1 MLRRP
6 GRPCPSG
13 PVGTHTRRR
22 RSRPGRSSTP
32 LDLGHLRI
40 WSPPSELF
48 TPLVR
53 RPAAPRPW
61 NLNMQTIT
69 TWPRVSN
76 VSRSHKCDLSFTPMS
91 DSSIDR
97 SVAPRGTRCV
107 ECLEVG
113 GWWLHLPGV
122 PSAATSAAATT
133 LPASMP
139 PTTLD
144 RPTTRSSAVSSHVR
158 IGSGTTAPA
167 NSSLGH
173 RWHLRTITQLTSR
186 CPAQPAVFLLT
197 GRDTFIRLLR
207 SSSPPAADELYRQP
221 CPRHRLRRRL
231 RAHAPHH
238 NFCPETTTNKNRMRV
253 DCPVQPHFAVRQPG
267 R

>member
-1 MLRRP
+1 MAGGSISPVCPVRP
-6 GRPCPSG
+6 
-13 PVGTHTRRR
+13 
-22 RSRPGRSSTP
+22 
-32 LDLGHLRI
+32 
-40 WSPPSELF
+40 
-48 TPLVR
+48 
-53 RPAAPRPW
+53 
-61 NLNMQTIT
+61 
-69 TWPRVSN
+69 
-76 VSRSHKCDLSFTPMS
+76 
-91 DSSIDR
+91 
-97 SVAPRGTRCV
+97 
-107 ECLEVG
+107 
-113 GWWLHLPGV
+113 
-122 PSAATSAAATT
+122 TSAAATT

-253 DCPVQPHFAVRQPG
+253 DCPVQPHFASDSQAADYHAACWPICHSRHHKARFSRCPFLFSVPGVRSGAFLAPRTTAALENTAIPENSLAAPRSG
-267 R
+267 SWHTGFGLVAYSP